1 MKIKLLIEKLQ
12 ELEKSGCANVLI
24 EDSGKYNYG
33 NIHEYNVAAISKES
47 KNAIIWIES
56 AEEE

>member
-24 EDSGKYNYG
+24 EDG
-33 NIHEYNVAAISKES
+33 NMYEYNIVSISKES